1 VSNGWFTSKTINNLL
16 FGPEGEKRTRYRD
29 IVGAFNL
36 QKLLI
41 LNFWY
46 SVSLLY
52 LEQKYKC

>member
-1 VSNGWFTSKTINNLL
+1 MSNGWFTSKTINNLL

-29 IVGAFNL
+29 IVGAFHF

-46 SVSLLY
+46 SVY
-52 LEQKYKC
+52 PEQKYKC